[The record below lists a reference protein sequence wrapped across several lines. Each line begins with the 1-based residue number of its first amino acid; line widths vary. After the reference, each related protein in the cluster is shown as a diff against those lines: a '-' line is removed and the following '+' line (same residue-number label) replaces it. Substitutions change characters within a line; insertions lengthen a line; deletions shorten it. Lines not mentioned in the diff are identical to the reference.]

1 MILDVTLK
9 DDAYIL
15 KIHKKFFNNVST
27 PLALFQTNNSLMQ
40 KYSHL
45 GIFQIDGMAFGFD
58 GCFKKQPEE
67 DSEYE
72 IYKFDFPTIDSGL
85 AMRKMISTLYLSTY
99 YVVEQMYYNKE
110 FFADSIWDNQS
121 LTFMVFNGG
130 DFRSGYAF
138 GGQVYPWFK
147 MKLNSLSEENI
158 SNLNKYVTYELNRI
172 YVYFNREDISY
183 SQVTIGKESFFI
195 EVNMGGRWISWK
207 KSRDLEKQ
215 EDFDSHNIDFSSDQE
230 LCFAAI
236 IAINTWLRK
245 N

>member
-40 KYSHL
+40 KYSNL
-45 GIFQIDGMAFGFD
+45 GIFQIYGMSFGFD
-58 GCFKKQPEE
+58 DCFKKQSE
-67 DSEYE
+67 DSEYA
-72 IYKFDFPTIDSGL
+72 IYKFNFPALDNSL
-85 AMRKMISTLYLSTY
+85 AIRKMILTLYISTY

-110 FFADSIWDNQS
+110 FFSDSIWKNQS
-121 LTFMVFNGG
+121 LSFVVFNGG
-130 DFRSGYAF
+130 DNHSGYAF
-138 GGQVYPWFK
+138 GGQIFPWFK

-158 SNLNKYVTYELNRI
+158 SNLNKYVTSELNRI
-172 YVYFNREDISY
+172 YNYFNREDISY

-236 IAINTWLRK
+236 IAINTWLRE